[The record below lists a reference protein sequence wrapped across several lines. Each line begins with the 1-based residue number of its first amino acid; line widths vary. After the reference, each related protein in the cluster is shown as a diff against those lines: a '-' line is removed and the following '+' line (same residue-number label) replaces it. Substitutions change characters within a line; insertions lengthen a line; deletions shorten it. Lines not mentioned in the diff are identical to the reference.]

1 MTRRIAQIIKADR
14 GLDNERG
21 SALIMTLFILM
32 ALLYF
37 AVLVIDM
44 TRIEQ
49 LERVL
54 QATVDAAS
62 LAGATELVISGKS
75 SAERWTNSKRAA
87 LGSLRKQLGGR
98 SFVLPD
104 VTVLT
109 NHIGPADNCESTGNY
124 RSQTYDDSLVQIVLE
139 RGIYAEGSGTFT
151 SLESDTVCNAAN
163 NPLPNA
169 FRVTLS
175 VRDLPVFFSNQF
187 GFTTRSFG
195 PITRSAI
202 GTFVD

>member
-1 MTRRIAQIIKADR
+1 MTRKTAQIIRANR

-62 LAGATELVISGKS
+62 LAGATELVISGKPS
-75 SAERWTNSKRAA
+75 DERWKNSKRAA

-104 VTVLT
+104 VTIPT
-109 NHIGPADNCESTGNY
+109 NHVGPADSCESTGDY
-124 RSQTYDDSLVQIVLE
+124 RSQTYDNNSVAITIE
-139 RGIYAEGSGTFT
+139 RGHYVEGTGQFR
-151 SLESDTVCNAAN
+151 SLEDDSACNASGD
-163 NPLPNA
+163 PVPNA
-169 FRVTLS
+169 VQVTVS
-175 VRDLPVFFSNQF
+175 IQDLPVFFSNQF
-187 GFTTRSFG
+187 GFTARSFG